1 MRAAVRL
8 VLLMDHSCGQRQHMD
23 VHEGFKAL
31 TRVDLREF
39 CFCDLHQSLQKVLE
53 IHVGLIAVH
62 GTEDQIQ
69 SLFHLFVKGVHVC

>member
-1 MRAAVRL
+1 
-8 VLLMDHSCGQRQHMD
+8 MD

-62 GTEDQIQ
+62 GTEDQI
-69 SLFHLFVKGVHVC
+69 